1 MCHAYSIT
9 TNVEAIRQMVQ
20 TIFRF
25 DVAANIGNLA
35 PQIGVYPDMLAP
47 IIRNQPGFRELI
59 KLRWGLPTSSQALY
73 KQAQDRAD
81 RIAKKQGR
89 DLTAEEFAEL
99 VRMEPDRGTHNVR
112 NTKSAHWKR
121 WLGPEF
127 RCIVPFTSFAEVSSE
142 IGPDGKKLG
151 NTWFA
156 FDDSRPLA
164 FFAGIFAPQWT
175 SVRKTSEGM
184 ITTDLFAFLTTD
196 PNNVVAVANPDAMP
210 VILRT
215 PEEIEIWMTAPWEEA
230 QKLQRPLP
238 DGVLQIVSIGNKE
251 DPPEDEEPPPTFAA
265 DDDPQPSLF

>member
-35 PQIGVYPDMLAP
+35 PQTDVYPDTLAP
-47 IIRNQPGFRELI
+47 IIRNRPGLERELVKI
-59 KLRWGLPTSSQALY
+59 RWGMPTSSQALY
-73 KQAQDRAD
+73 QAAQARAD
-81 RIAKKQGR
+81 KIAKKLGR
-89 DLTAEEFAEL
+89 DLSADEFAEL
-99 VRMEPDRGTHNVR
+99 LRMEPDRGTHNVR
-112 NTKSAHWKR
+112 NTKSPHWKR
-121 WLGPEF
+121 WLSPEF

-164 FFAGIFAPQWT
+164 FIAGIFAPQWT
-175 SVRKTSEGM
+175 SFRKTSEGM
-184 ITTDLFAFLTTD
+184 ITTDLLALLTTD

-251 DPPEDEEPPPTFAA
+251 DPPEESVPTPPPAQQ
-265 DDDPQPSLF
+265 DLF